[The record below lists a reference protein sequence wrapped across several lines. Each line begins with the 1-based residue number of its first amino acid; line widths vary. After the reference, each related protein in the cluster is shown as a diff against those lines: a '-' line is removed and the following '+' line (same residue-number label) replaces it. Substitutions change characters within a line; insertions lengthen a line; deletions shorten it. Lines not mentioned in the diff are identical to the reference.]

1 MSLIVDGSSTAEGIF
16 SPLARG
22 SPRAQAHTP
31 ARAPA
36 RAACYFSIVHH
47 PSTTCTPSSPVSLP
61 LPLPT
66 LLLPQCKDYLF
77 ARSSIGLHKRTGF
90 LRTPMYSRVD
100 GTGSANVVKLVVEG
114 CRWLIKMIDAG
125 QTSALQDYIE

>member
-22 SPRAQAHTP
+22 SPRVQAP
-31 ARAPA
+31 ASARARAPA
-36 RAACYFSIVHH
+36 RAACYFSIAHH
-47 PSTTCTPSSPVSLP
+47 PSTTCPPSSPVPLP

-66 LLLPQCKDYLF
+66 LLLPQCKDYF
-77 ARSSIGLHKRTGF
+77 FTRSSIGLHKRTGF

-100 GTGSANVVKLVVEG
+100 GTVSANVVKLVVEG
-114 CRWLIKMIDAG
+114 CRWLR
-125 QTSALQDYIE
+125 